1 MLEQQLINSF
11 MKFSAKAGA
20 GDFIRELI
28 QRIED
33 NGNPKS
39 WTPEEMQRAIVYLED
54 KVNIFS
60 REDAL
65 KVINALAKKY
75 NITSIEITP
84 EEHIIDPHDLSGVQG
99 LQ

>member
-39 WTPEEMQRAIVYLED
+39 WTPAEMQRAIEYLED
-54 KVNIFS
+54 QVNIFS

-65 KVINALAKKY
+65 KVINTLARKY
-75 NITSIEITP
+75 NITSIDITP
-84 EEHIIDPHDLSGVQG
+84 EGQLHDPEDLPGVQG